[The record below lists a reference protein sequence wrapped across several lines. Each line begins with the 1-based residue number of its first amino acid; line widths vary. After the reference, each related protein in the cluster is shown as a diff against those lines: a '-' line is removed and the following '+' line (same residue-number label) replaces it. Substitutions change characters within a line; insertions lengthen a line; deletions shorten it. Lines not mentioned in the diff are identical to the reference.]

1 VHAQNGGQRGLGPR
15 AASLASNR
23 TYERLKREFLDALT
37 RVRASACARETGHIP
52 LMLAGPKEC
61 TVRCVHPQRAPDSVR
76 LQRPYPRISGPLEF
90 RPLGAGAVRYSWTSA
105 NHSSANFALD
115 RFSDIGLRVRTT
127 HCVAL
132 STLIFATVK
141 NNMLLSSLEVEGVI
155 IHVAHD
161 ALSQT

>member
-1 VHAQNGGQRGLGPR
+1 MRSPSASGLFSPDCLGGAFLCF
-15 AASLASNR
+15 
-23 TYERLKREFLDALT
+23 REE
-37 RVRASACARETGHIP
+37 V
-52 LMLAGPKEC
+52 
-61 TVRCVHPQRAPDSVR
+61 
-76 LQRPYPRISGPLEF
+76 
-90 RPLGAGAVRYSWTSA
+90 
-105 NHSSANFALD
+105 
-115 RFSDIGLRVRTT
+115 FSEIGLRVRTT